1 MTIMPIERGKVREY
15 AVATAAARPAYLDD
29 PKAPVPPTFLATV
42 VFWKPIGETLRS
54 AEVLE
59 ACAVAGV
66 PAGLG
71 SLLSLEQEY
80 VYHGPPPRA
89 GETLRTAERLTD
101 VRAKRTRD
109 GRAMVVVRFTVD
121 FHDERG
127 GLRAECNYTSAY
139 VQRDG
144 ARAEARA
151 PAPGLRREGATKE
164 RTSDE
169 GGGRG
174 LERAEA
180 SAGNTAMTELVP
192 GARLPER
199 TFGPVTMTD
208 IVRYQGASGD
218 LNPIHHDDEFARAAG
233 FPAAISVGMLGA
245 GWLAAYCTEHLGE
258 ETVRRFRTR
267 FAAVVYRG
275 DRLTASAEV
284 VRLFQQDTESRVEL
298 SVRLRKDDGSVVIDG
313 AAEFAVR

>member
-42 VFWKPIGETLRS
+42 VFWTPIGETLRS
-54 AEVLE
+54 AEVLQ

-66 PAGLG
+66 PADLG

-109 GRAMVVVRFTVD
+109 GRPMVVVRFIVD

-139 VQRDG
+139 VQRDRARG
-144 ARAEARA
+144 A
-151 PAPGLRREGATKE
+151 
-164 RTSDE
+164 
-169 GGGRG
+169 
-174 LERAEA
+174 
-180 SAGNTAMTELVP
+180 
-192 GARLPER
+192 LP
-199 TFGPVTMTD
+199 
-208 IVRYQGASGD
+208 
-218 LNPIHHDDEFARAAG
+218 
-233 FPAAISVGMLGA
+233 
-245 GWLAAYCTEHLGE
+245 
-258 ETVRRFRTR
+258 
-267 FAAVVYRG
+267 
-275 DRLTASAEV
+275 
-284 VRLFQQDTESRVEL
+284 
-298 SVRLRKDDGSVVIDG
+298 
-313 AAEFAVR
+313 

>member
-42 VFWKPIGETLRS
+42 VFWEPIGETLRS
-54 AEVLE
+54 AEVRQ
-59 ACAVAGV
+59 ACAEAGV
-66 PAGLG
+66 PDGLG

-139 VQRDG
+139 VERNRG
-144 ARAEARA
+144 RAEGRPSAR
-151 PAPGLRREGATKE
+151 R
-164 RTSDE
+164 
-169 GGGRG
+169 
-174 LERAEA
+174 
-180 SAGNTAMTELVP
+180 
-192 GARLPER
+192 
-199 TFGPVTMTD
+199 
-208 IVRYQGASGD
+208 
-218 LNPIHHDDEFARAAG
+218 
-233 FPAAISVGMLGA
+233 
-245 GWLAAYCTEHLGE
+245 
-258 ETVRRFRTR
+258 
-267 FAAVVYRG
+267 
-275 DRLTASAEV
+275 
-284 VRLFQQDTESRVEL
+284 
-298 SVRLRKDDGSVVIDG
+298 RLR
-313 AAEFAVR
+313 ETLP